1 MYQGIQTLYIQQQH
15 QHTDATFTTYYRGQR
30 MHVEELELIHQN
42 KYLSINT
49 FFSTSTDRGVA
60 EAFLLPLD
68 QNVVQPVLFR
78 LRVNTVN
85 EIQPFTDIKTCSNFP
100 DENETLFIPGTIFLI
115 STITE
120 SSYEVKTHTSSKYW
134 IVDLEFCNT
143 HPREVNTTFE
153 YFNLPNNLLTLAKLA
168 GFSRHI
174 GKYDA
179 AHRCYETLFLE
190 TGKNCIDSIFGMA
203 QTACHMNHCETAIEL
218 SEIAYKLY
226 SIFYKDKP
234 WDIFYYIHQG
244 WGLALLKKKETKSLD
259 LALKQLEK
267 ALCCLPEPST
277 CVDKI
282 RLQQCHECYALGYA
296 IIGSI
301 YREMQE
307 YPRSK
312 QQYDKALR
320 HCSELPQGHPY
331 VYYLYIPFGKTLRIM
346 KEYNQAID
354 YHTQAL
360 NFIENEYLFG
370 HYELAR
376 VHRALGLD
384 YAEICQ
390 YELALKHLKEVV
402 AMYNTVEWMNLLPA
416 RKQMMAEEL
425 ERIQNMLTMPV
436 LMETSAKEKSANSL
450 EKKMEKRKITKKI
463 EKEKRRKLQ

>member
-1 MYQGIQTLYIQQQH
+1 
-15 QHTDATFTTYYRGQR
+15 
-30 MHVEELELIHQN
+30 
-42 KYLSINT
+42 
-49 FFSTSTDRGVA
+49 
-60 EAFLLPLD
+60 
-68 QNVVQPVLFR
+68 
-78 LRVNTVN
+78 
-85 EIQPFTDIKTCSNFP
+85 
-100 DENETLFIPGTIFLI
+100 
-115 STITE
+115 
-120 SSYEVKTHTSSKYW
+120 
-134 IVDLEFCNT
+134 
-143 HPREVNTTFE
+143 
-153 YFNLPNNLLTLAKLA
+153 
-168 GFSRHI
+168 
-174 GKYDA
+174 
-179 AHRCYETLFLE
+179 
-190 TGKNCIDSIFGMA
+190 
-203 QTACHMNHCETAIEL
+203 MNHCERSIEL

-244 WGLALLKKKETKSLD
+244 WGLAFLKKKETKSLD

-277 CVDKI
+277 CVDKV

-360 NFIENEYLFG
+360 NFIEKEYLFG

-390 YELALKHLKEVV
+390 YELVLKQHLKEAV
-402 AMYNTVEWMNLLPA
+402 AMYNTMEWMNLLPA
-416 RKQMMAEEL
+416 RKQKMAEEI
-425 ERIQNMLTMPV
+425 ERIQNTLVMPV
-436 LMETSAKEKSANSL
+436 LMEKSEKEKSANSL
-450 EKKMEKRKITKKI
+450 EKKMAKRKITKKI